1 MQSDVEITFKNST
14 VGGSDWPQTRFAAL
28 DFSVELYSDDS
39 YRMGCLKYVPCL
51 LDDDFKIGHRVRSK
65 YPDAKPVHVNGK
77 WLWRV
82 DSIQRH
88 P

>member
-14 VGGSDWPQTRFAAL
+14 VDGSNWPQTRFAAL
-28 DFSVELYSDDS
+28 DFSVELCSDDS
-39 YRMGCLKYVPCL
+39 YRMGCVKYVPCS
-51 LDDDFKIGHRVRSK
+51 LDDDPTIGHRVRSK
-65 YPDAKPVHVNGK
+65 YPDAQPVHVNGK

-82 DSIQRH
+82 DSIVRH